1 MYFMYNQF
9 TKWVKGKVKL
19 YKYDE
24 VYKFQNEIDS
34 KGYKGYTKQD
44 IIKYINKV
52 VN

>member
-34 KGYKGYTKQD
+34 KGYTKYD
-44 IIKYINKV
+44 IIEYINKV